1 MPTGLFR
8 RTACLATGLTFAV
21 AVIAAPAAP
30 AATTGSIVYAKS
42 GSIYRAHPDGSHAK
56 RLAKGSRSH
65 PYRHPTQSDNG
76 TVAAVRDDTILFR
89 FSRTGKRLGKGHRI
103 ATGLQSAGSL
113 HTLAFAPAL
122 SPNGKEVAA
131 YVVLL
136 QGVYDPNTGQRGMNI
151 VAQDI
156 QYFSASSGK
165 RTGETSVAGDYFEH
179 PSWIDNKH
187 VLFFAPFVSFT
198 TEVDVDTRGGQAN
211 GWFGD
216 ELGGEPSFFE
226 RKSLNDGEL
235 TKHRDKLALVRG
247 TNVSNDWSGSVIQ
260 LYKTTG
266 TDQMPT
272 LSCAITHAGGSG
284 PFADPTW
291 SPDGSTLAWSDS
303 KGIWESPVDLAADGC
318 GLSPHLIVS
327 HGTTPN
333 WGKHS

>member
-1 MPTGLFR
+1 MSAETFR
-8 RTACLATGLTFAV
+8 RNACLAAGLT
-21 AVIAAPAAP
+21 IAAALGAASAAKAAP
-30 AATTGSIVYAKS
+30 SGSIVYAKS
-42 GSIYRAHPDGSHAK
+42 GSIYRANPDGSHTR
-56 RLAKGSRSH
+56 RLVKGSKSH

-103 ATGLQSAGSL
+103 ATGLRNEGSL
-113 HTLAFAPAL
+113 HNLAFAPAI
-122 SPNGKEVAA
+122 SPNGREVAV

-136 QGVYDPNTGQRGMNI
+136 QGVYDPQTGVRGMNLL
-151 VAQDI
+151 AQTI
-156 QYFSASSGK
+156 QYRSASSGK

-179 PSWIDNKH
+179 PSWIDSKH
-187 VLFFAPFVSFT
+187 VLFFAPFVNYT
-198 TEVDVDTRGGQAN
+198 TEVDVDTRGGRAN
-211 GWFGD
+211 GWFAD
-216 ELGGEPSFFE
+216 ELGGEPSFD

-235 TKHRDKLALVRG
+235 NRQKTKLALVRG
-247 TNVSNDWSGSVIQ
+247 TNLSNDWSGSTIQ

-291 SPDGSTLAWSDS
+291 SPDGNTLAWSDS
-303 KGIWESPVDLAADGC
+303 KGIWVSPVDLSVDGC
-318 GLSPHLIVS
+318 GLSPKLVVS

-333 WGKHS
+333 WGKHT